1 MALRDAFKNLISFGK
16 PKGLPVDQ
24 KDADAP
30 LPTFK
35 RRRRRKTPLEKK
47 LAQPA
52 TTQEEKDERDQ
63 LEQLAKWKTRTDR
76 AQKLRSD
83 WERVYEVERCE
94 RYYLGEQWDRGL
106 RSDDLVLNH
115 YLATIKVIKPNLIY
129 QMPKYYV
136 RPRQGIKSPASELRA
151 AMSEGVLEFIG
162 GQDHNLK
169 RSAKL
174 ALLQSFFRIGVL
186 KQIYDPKLE
195 PNPRAGEL
203 MYETDEEGV
212 TVKDQTGAPLVRMNP
227 LTGVPMAEPDEVL
240 TDELYRYEYVDA
252 RHVLLP
258 DEGPDRQKWTWVG
271 EQVHVPLADA
281 KTDPRFPAHQREQ
294 FTSNTSPRE
303 ATRTLLSSV
312 QSVKDDEMFQYTE
325 VYDLRKKRRLIWAD
339 GQSVE
344 GFLVNE
350 PLPPGLEDDPYALLV
365 LGEPITGPVPL
376 PWPVPFTRSWLEP
389 QREYN
394 IARQQIVEGG
404 KRSARKIVY
413 DDGTFPDADEAVK
426 FLQDPGDMTAAKVSD
441 VNRPPLVLPSPDI
454 NPAIYR
460 NVPLLMQDW
469 RVLTGQT
476 GARLSAPESDT
487 ATEATF
493 VERAANLRDADLQD
507 AVNDWL
513 GEAGQKMLQLVQG
526 TLTLGL
532 WIKMRGFSD
541 KEFLRYAE
549 RYWGVPMEQAMVL
562 LRQIP
567 GLKDMLMARFGE
579 ERWQQ
584 VTREQLTFESE
595 VTVVPGSSRPHNLD
609 AERRDFMD
617 FLRLIGQYPQLA
629 MSRGLLQQAAAKLET
644 IDDRMIDELVAL
656 AEKMYQMQSNIAGRD
671 GSAGGAAGGQSPTA
685 GNPDIAALQAGVQ
698 AGLGGG
704 A

>member
-1 MALRDAFKNLISFGK
+1 MALRDAFKNLISFGM
-16 PKGLPVDQ
+16 PKGLPPEQ

-35 RRRRRKTPLEKK
+35 RRRRRKTPLDKA
-47 LAQPA
+47 LAKPVN
-52 TTQEEKDERDQ
+52 TQEEKDERDQ
-63 LEQLAKWKTRTDR
+63 LKQLAKWKTRTAR
-76 AQKLRSD
+76 AEKLRSD
-83 WERVYEVERCE
+83 WERTYEVERCE
-94 RYYLGEQWDRGL
+94 KYFLGEQWDRGV
-106 RSDDLVLNH
+106 RSEDLVLNH
-115 YLATIKVIKPNLIY
+115 YLATIKVMKPNLIF

-136 RPRQGIKSPASELRA
+136 RPRPGVKSPSGELRA
-151 AMSEGVLEFIG
+151 AMGEGVLDFIG

-174 ALLQSFFRIGVL
+174 ALLQAFFRLGVL
-186 KQIYDPKLE
+186 KQVYDPKLE
-195 PNPRAGEL
+195 PNPQAGQL

-212 TVKDQTGAPLVRMNP
+212 LIKDATGVSVVRQNP
-227 LTGVPMAEPDEVL
+227 LTGVPMTEPEQVL
-240 TDELYRYEYVDA
+240 TDEMYRYDYVDA
-252 RHVLLP
+252 RHLLLP
-258 DEGPDRQKWTWVG
+258 DEGPDQQKWTWIG
-271 EQVHVPLADA
+271 EQVHVPLAEA
-281 KTDPRFPAHQREQ
+281 KADPRFPADRREQ

-303 ATRTLLSSV
+303 AARTLTSSV
-312 QSVKDDEMFQYTE
+312 QSLKDDEMFQYTE
-325 VYDLRKKRRLIWAD
+325 VYDLLKKRCLIWAD
-339 GQSVE
+339 GQSFE
-344 GFLVNE
+344 SFLVND
-350 PLPPGLEDDPYALLV
+350 PLQPGLEDHPYALV
-365 LGEPITGPVPL
+365 ILGDVVTGPTPL
-376 PWPVPFTRSWLEP
+376 PWPIPFTRSWLEP

-394 IARQQIVEGG
+394 IARQQITEGG

-441 VNRPPLVLPSPDI
+441 VMRPPLVLPSPDI

-469 RVLTGQT
+469 HILTGQT
-476 GARLSAPESDT
+476 GARLSGPESDT
-487 ATEATF
+487 ATEAMF

-507 AVNDWL
+507 AVTDWL
-513 GEAGQKMLQLVQG
+513 AEAGQKMLQLVQG

-549 RYWGVPMEQAMVL
+549 RYWGVPAEQLMLL
-562 LRQIP
+562 LRQMP
-567 GLKDMLMARFGE
+567 GLKDILMAKFGE

-584 VTREQLTFESE
+584 VTREQLTFQAE
-595 VTVVPGSSRPHNLD
+595 VTVVPGSSRPRNLD

-617 FLRLIGQYPQLA
+617 FLKLIGQYPQLA

-671 GSAGGAAGGQSPTA
+671 GSAGGDAGGQSSTA
-685 GNPDIAALQAGVQ
+685 GNPNLAALQAGVQ
-698 AGLGGG
+698 GGLG
-704 A
+704 